1 MTAPAGF
8 GPAQSTSSGPPLGF
22 GAPETQQQPP
32 AQHPGTDFGA
42 AIGHAITHPGELFG
56 PAVRAVESVQQG
68 LLDAQHHPIEE
79 AMNVLGAP
87 QRGIGELA
95 RQAEGH
101 GSGNPYADVLE
112 SVFSPSDAVN
122 ARTTESIRA
131 LVHAPTHEAID
142 TWVEGLPGLT
152 KDERDWAKTIG
163 EAGEDFTLQTISDP
177 LTLLD
182 GVGAVVHFGGM
193 FIRGSKVADA
203 MYKAAQSVKMGRA
216 FEHLTGTADAYAQG
230 ATSLQKAAREIRN
243 AGIRPDIDKYATL
256 DGKRQ
261 RLSIENKWYN
271 RIGQAAPEDQR
282 LLDAAAQGDTAA
294 TDALRDRYLNYLYRT
309 GSKEDQQIL
318 AKSFGVQPPQGA
330 VPFVKDRFDEN
341 AQVASIRNGFLKRG
355 QVPSAQDIA
364 AQLAKRRSSFEA
376 ARTKSLK
383 SQIANF
389 LNGSP
394 EEQLKDLNTTRAH
407 LRDGMIN
414 AEFAALARR
423 NPSILKEGV
432 IPEYDKLPTSDPL
445 KQKLRTMLDSAH
457 VPMSEKLPFTDGKGF
472 SLGDLLQAPRVAS
485 RFSITV
491 KPWIHE
497 IRNVGQLARMA
508 GGLHMVPWA
517 LWHAAKY
524 AGGASVEDIARLDR
538 IGGLPTFFHNTDANL
553 LARVP
558 GFRQLQDAMERVDI
572 GYRAALMKTLDKVE
586 GGSADS
592 ARIAVEREYGA
603 ADKAIDTPAFKRDVQ
618 TRTVQNEL
626 LKGRSISERIGDPRN
641 QDAIV
646 NLFEAFGG
654 YYPVFRLGIVP
665 RNVMATFLEH
675 PGRVVLPLREQADLN
690 ARRRARD
697 ATEYVMGGP
706 TTDAAEMA
714 ESTAGIAFGQ
724 PPRYYTSPA
733 TSGLLGAVVQAPY
746 GDAGQSPLGTATR
759 IGGALLPGGYDAQDI
774 INAANGQLPD
784 APPQLRDKLALW
796 LYNFLTGNYERKQPN
811 ERIQAGEEHQIER
824 EYPQ

>member
-1 MTAPAGF
+1 MF
-8 GPAQSTSSGPPLGF
+8 GPV
-22 GAPETQQQPP
+22 
-32 AQHPGTDFGA
+32 
-42 AIGHAITHPGELFG
+42 
-56 PAVRAVESVQQG
+56 VRASESIQQG

-79 AMNVLGAP
+79 VMNVLGAP
-87 QRGIGELA
+87 QRGIGELV

-101 GSGNPYADVLE
+101 GSGNPFADVME
-112 SVFSPSDAVN
+112 STFSPSEAVN
-122 ARTTESIRA
+122 RRTTESIRA

-142 TWVEGLPGLT
+142 KWVDGIGWLS

-163 EAGEDFTLQTISDP
+163 ETGEDIGLQSMSDP

-182 GVGAVVHFGGM
+182 GLGVAVRVGGVM
-193 FIRGSKVADA
+193 LRGTKVAEA
-203 MYKAAQSVKMGRA
+203 MYKAAQTVRMGKA
-216 FEHLTGTADAYAQG
+216 FEHLTNTADAYAQG
-230 ATSLQKAAREIRN
+230 ATAAQKAAREVRN
-243 AGIRPDIDKYATL
+243 AGIRTDIDKYATL

-271 RIGQAAPEDQR
+271 RIGQAAREDQR
-282 LLDAAAQGDTAA
+282 LLDAAANGDAAA
-294 TDALRDRYLNYLYRT
+294 TGALRDRYLNYLYRT
-309 GSKEDQQIL
+309 GSKEDQALL
-318 AKSFGVQPPQGA
+318 AKNFGVKPPQGA

-341 AQVASIRNGFLKRG
+341 AQVTSIRNGYIKRG
-355 QVPSAQDIA
+355 KVPSAQDIA
-364 AQLAKRRSSFEA
+364 TQLAKRKSAFEA

-383 SQIANF
+383 AQIGNF

-394 EEQLKDLNTTRAH
+394 EEQLKDLNTTRAA

-414 AEFAALARR
+414 TEFSALAKR
-423 NPSILKEGV
+423 NPSILKNGV
-432 IPEYDKLPTSDPL
+432 IPEFDKLPTADPL
-445 KQKLRTMLDSAH
+445 KQKLRSLFDEAH
-457 VPMSEKLPFTDGKGF
+457 IPATEKLPWTDKGY
-472 SLGDLLQAPRVAS
+472 SLGDLLQGPRVMS
-485 RFSITV
+485 RLSIMM

-524 AGGASVEDIARLDR
+524 AGGASVDDIARLDR

-558 GFRQLQDAMERVDI
+558 GMKQLQDAMERVDI

-586 GGSADS
+586 GDS
-592 ARIAVEREYGA
+592 GEGARIALEREYGQA
-603 ADKAIDTPAFKRDVQ
+603 GKAIDTPEFKRDVH
-618 TRTVQNEL
+618 TRMVQNEL

-665 RNVMATFLEH
+665 RNVLATFLEH

-690 ARRRARD
+690 ANRRARGE
-697 ATEYVMGGP
+697 TEYVEGGP

-714 ESTAGIAFGQ
+714 ESTAGLAFGM

-733 TSGLLGAVVQAPY
+733 TSGLLGAAVQAPY
-746 GDAGQSPLGTATR
+746 GDAGQSPLGTAER
-759 IGGALLPGGYDAQDI
+759 FGGALLPGGYDAQDL
-774 INAANGQLPD
+774 INSANGTLPD
-784 APPQLRDKLALW
+784 PPANLRDKLAVR
-796 LYNFLTGNYERKQPN
+796 LYNILTGNYERKQPN